1 MGQDNSRSGQPTP
14 GVYLGGVQEG
24 SQTGEGV
31 DSGRQKAARVRLT
44 DSCQSLADSSQQQA
58 PALVSM
64 ETVEKVEEAATV
76 LRDRQTDRQV
86 RGLLEHQ
93 QADDWLFRRS
103 VTTSKS
109 LSVMSQKAAL
119 MSALENH

>member
-44 DSCQSLADSSQQQA
+44 DSCQSLADSDRQQA

-76 LRDRQTDRQV
+76 LRDRQAGERPAGAPT
-86 RGLLEHQ
+86 G
-93 QADDWLFRRS
+93 
-103 VTTSKS
+103 
-109 LSVMSQKAAL
+109 
-119 MSALENH
+119 